1 MLSAII
7 EVQIAFITLYCNL
20 PRAEIEGAR
29 TSCSQVFWVPTPAWF
44 VIISEF
50 ANVCT
55 LFSSIAWVSPIALG
69 YRAVGSV

>member
-29 TSCSQVFWVPTPAWF
+29 TYCSQVFWVPTPAWF